1 MTLLAMSEP
10 SVDRSRIAY
19 QRLLARVQQRWVV
32 GRVKFV
38 AGGREYEVLK
48 VANPDTVFDAAMQ
61 EENTRGQT
69 PLDWQP
75 YWAEAWES
83 SLALAQYIAELP
95 STPPRTLLDLGC
107 GVGVVGAIAAA
118 CGWQVMLGD
127 IAQPGLLFSQLN
139 VWPWRERAV
148 VRRIDWQRDH
158 LRRQFDI
165 IACADCVYDRRDFV
179 DLDLFWRKHLAP
191 GGEVLISE
199 PSRLIGKE
207 FRETIVQ
214 RGWNLDPSPGVR
226 RVGRREIVLT
236 RLKIRS

>member
-1 MTLLAMSEP
+1 MTAAVIHQLA
-10 SVDRSRIAY
+10 DSRAQVAY
-19 QRLLARVQQRWVV
+19 QRLLARVQRRYVV
-32 GRVKFV
+32 GRVKFE
-38 AGGREYEVLK
+38 AGGHSYEVLK

-83 SLALAQYIAELP
+83 SLALAQFVAEQP
-95 STPPRTLLDLGC
+95 QSPASLLDLGC
-107 GVGVVGAIAAA
+107 GVGVVGAVAAA
-118 CGWQVMLGD
+118 CGSSVMLGD

-158 LRRQFDI
+158 LGRSFDI
-165 IACADCVYDRRDFV
+165 IACADCVYDRRDFI

-226 RVGRREIVLT
+226 RVGRREVVIT
-236 RLKIRS
+236 RLKIRT